1 MSEEKKIEQL
11 LAAFYNGDTTPEEE
25 EFLMK
30 FFNNADLNEKWH
42 TDRTLFHV
50 LYDPSRISLPKGLSE
65 RLERAIDSHMAETT
79 EHPFAP
85 KTTGHQSTSK
95 TTGRKFSPKTTGR
108 KFTSKTRRLFISM
121 SSAAAVAI
129 LCIGLFFTF
138 DKTSKSDFIAD
149 TYTNPEEAAIVAEQ
163 TLLFISTKL
172 NQGLHPLEKVKENI
186 HKTNELINEHIK
198 LN

>member
-42 TDRTLFHV
+42 TDRALFHV

-65 RLERAIDSHMAETT
+65 RLERTIDSHMAATID
-79 EHPFAP
+79 HPFV
-85 KTTGHQSTSK
+85 
-95 TTGRKFSPKTTGR
+95 PKTTGR
-108 KFTSKTRRLFISM
+108 KSTSKTRRLFISM

-163 TLLFISTKL
+163 TLLFISAKL

-186 HKTNELINEHIK
+186 HKTNELINEHLK